1 MFMNTFVDKH
11 LALNLALILT
21 CVKSGSGKLDAC
33 RKRRLGLWL
42 GMWSW
47 RINPGQC
54 ERSITLSFHCIW
66 VFFFCKMHFFFF
78 FCSCDLYSGATFNP
92 ESTVCRFGKLNG
104 FCTRQHRGLTMVCSH
119 TGHWP
124 QCHWKKSSWLR
135 DRENV
140 YGGKFTSGFQTS
152 SVLPLTAPEKCF
164 HTHINHKLIWTS
176 LNNIFFL
183 LSDFIGSVNQ

>member
-33 RKRRLGLWL
+33 RKRGLGLWL

-78 FCSCDLYSGATFNP
+78 FAPAIYIPVQLLIQKVQCVDLANWMDSVQDNTEDWQWSIATQDTDHSATEKNLHDCETEKMSMEENSLLDFRHP
-92 ESTVCRFGKLNG
+92 LSFHWQLQKSVFT
-104 FCTRQHRGLTMVCSH
+104 LT
-119 TGHWP
+119 
-124 QCHWKKSSWLR
+124 
-135 DRENV
+135 
-140 YGGKFTSGFQTS
+140 
-152 SVLPLTAPEKCF
+152 
-164 HTHINHKLIWTS
+164 
-176 LNNIFFL
+176 
-183 LSDFIGSVNQ
+183 